1 MFKFHKKLFSEN
13 HKSFYSD
20 LDVEILDECRTI
32 VPFGSFKHLH
42 NDVEKC
48 SIDTRK
54 AFCKAGSDIVK
65 VPVFK
70 EFDVWKPYGDK
81 ADVNRFGDCTL
92 YLVKACQ
99 GNIFFNKKFN
109 LVYGKH
115 LKQLISRGVVV
126 KILFYKK
133 PSHIH
138 KVKYKKA
145 IDDLYNA
152 NISENKLE
160 DNKKKTLANIAFGWL
175 ENFITENQLVEC
187 LMALRKHY
195 IIRKSTW

>member
-1 MFKFHKKLFSEN
+1 MRRCLSFIRSCFQKN

-20 LDVEILDECRTI
+20 LDVEILDESRTI
-32 VPFGSFKHLH
+32 VLFGSFKHLH
-42 NDVEKC
+42 NDVEPC
-48 SIDTRK
+48 SIDRRK
-54 AFCKAGSDIVK
+54 AFSKAGSEIVK

-81 ADVNRFGDCTL
+81 ADVNRFGDYTL

-133 PSHIH
+133 AISHTQS
-138 KVKYKKA
+138 KV
-145 IDDLYNA
+145 
-152 NISENKLE
+152 
-160 DNKKKTLANIAFGWL
+160 
-175 ENFITENQLVEC
+175 
-187 LMALRKHY
+187 
-195 IIRKSTW
+195 

>member
-20 LDVEILDECRTI
+20 LDVEILDESRTI

-42 NDVEKC
+42 NDVEPC
-48 SIDTRK
+48 SIDRRK
-54 AFCKAGSDIVK
+54 AFSKAESIVE

-81 ADVNRFGDCTL
+81 ADVNRFGDYTL

-109 LVYGKH
+109 LVYVKH
-115 LKQLISRGVVV
+115 LKQLISRGVVLRYYFI
-126 KILFYKK
+126 K
-133 PSHIH
+133 SHLTYT
-138 KVKYKKA
+138 K
-145 IDDLYNA
+145 
-152 NISENKLE
+152 
-160 DNKKKTLANIAFGWL
+160 
-175 ENFITENQLVEC
+175 
-187 LMALRKHY
+187 
-195 IIRKSTW
+195 